1 MVKWSDSASR
11 NLKEIHD
18 YIAQDS
24 VYYAKDVVSEIVEQ
38 SEVLDK
44 FPQMGRVVP
53 EMNDLAIREVFI
65 FSYRLIYRVTDG
77 GVEVIALVHAKMNFL
92 KNRKAEEI
100 E

>member
-24 VYYAKDVVSEIVEQ
+24 VYYAKDVVSEIVGQ
-38 SEVLDK
+38 SEVLGK
-44 FPQMGRVVP
+44 FPQMGRIVP
-53 EMNDLAIREVFI
+53 EINDSSIREI
-65 FSYRLIYRVTDG
+65 FVYSYRLIYRVA
-77 GVEVIALVHAKMNFL
+77 EEEIEILALVHAKMNFL